1 MIDPVAFTINV
12 GNGAFVKDIYWYG
25 IIIAA
30 GMVLALLIAVKNTK
44 LLGKNP
50 EMLVDFSII
59 AIVFAIIG
67 ARIHYVIWSWDL
79 YKDSPFW
86 KVFAVWEGGLAIYGG
101 IIGGFLAALIYS
113 KIKNVSLLGLLDIVA
128 PSLLLGQAIGRW
140 GNFVNQEAYGYAVYN
155 EKLWHFPITV
165 YIKETGQYHLA
176 TFFYESAWNFIGF
189 IILMVA
195 LRKGKREGR
204 TFFLYMVLYGLGRV
218 FIEGLRTDS
227 QMFLNTDIRVNQVL
241 SAVFIIVGAI
251 FYLFNRNSKDYTLV
265 AEEGENSTPKKSKPG
280 KIQVRKIENQNINQP
295 ASASDEYKSMT
306 EEMRKHR
313 ENSLKNKE

>member
-1 MIDPVAFTINV
+1 MINPVAFTINV

-30 GMVLALLIAVKNTK
+30 GMVLALLVAVRNTK

-67 ARIHYVIWSWDL
+67 ARAHYVIWSWEF
-79 YKDSPFW
+79 YKDEPLW
-86 KVFAVWEGGLAIYGG
+86 KIFAVWEGGLAIYGG
-101 IIGGFLAALIYS
+101 IIGGFLAALVYS
-113 KIKNVSLLGLLDIVA
+113 KIKKVSLLGLLDIAA
-128 PSLLLGQAIGRW
+128 PSLILGQAIGRW
-140 GNFVNQEAYGYAVYN
+140 GNFANQEAYGYAVYN

-165 YIKETGQYHLA
+165 FIQETGQYHLA

-189 IILMVA
+189 VLLMIS
-195 LRKGKREGR
+195 LRTSKREGK
-204 TFFLYMVLYGLGRV
+204 TFFLYMVVYGLGRV
-218 FIEGLRTDS
+218 IIEGLRTDS

-251 FYLFNRNSKDYTLV
+251 LYLFNRNSKDYSL
-265 AEEGENSTPKKSKPG
+265 ASDGDESTESKKSKPG
-280 KIQVRKIENQNINQP
+280 KIQVRKIENQQ
-295 ASASDEYKSMT
+295 SSGSVSDEYKAMT
-306 EEMRKHR
+306 EEMRKQR
-313 ENSLKNKE
+313 EKALKDKE

>member
-79 YKDSPFW
+79 YKDGPFW

-176 TFFYESAWNFIGF
+176 TFFYAP
-189 IILMVA
+189 M
-195 LRKGKREGR
+195 
-204 TFFLYMVLYGLGRV
+204 
-218 FIEGLRTDS
+218 
-227 QMFLNTDIRVNQVL
+227 
-241 SAVFIIVGAI
+241 
-251 FYLFNRNSKDYTLV
+251 
-265 AEEGENSTPKKSKPG
+265 PK
-280 KIQVRKIENQNINQP
+280 
-295 ASASDEYKSMT
+295 
-306 EEMRKHR
+306 
-313 ENSLKNKE
+313 